1 MAATTKDESNDPST
15 KAPSAKTTSTRAKS
29 AESDVPREELGGVI
43 RTSRIGPIGW
53 NGVSS
58 GSTPEQV
65 TERRHEKLEDAKKP
79 GDEGYNAFKDPMVPT
94 STLAQTIMT
103 ELAAEGADSSPTW
116 DALNDAYQA
125 QHEEFEAMREFREK
139 RLKSAS

>member
-1 MAATTKDESNDPST
+1 MATTNKDESSDSTTT
-15 KAPSAKTTSTRAKS
+15 KAPSGKTTSTRASAKS
-29 AESDVPREELGGVI
+29 EDVPREELGGVI

-58 GSTPEQV
+58 GSTPDEV
-65 TERRHEKLEDAKKP
+65 TERRHAALEDAKKP

-94 STLAQTIMT
+94 STLAETIMT

-125 QHEEFEAMREFREK
+125 QHEEYAAMKEFREK
-139 RLKSAS
+139 RRAS